1 MNYQELEEFLYKKAM
16 EDVPQRD
23 FEDVWEHI
31 KDKMWRKPEHDWKV
45 FWKKTLVAVAVA
57 AILLCPYVAIPFLS
71 PSPQIYLSD
80 NLECR
85 EVEQAVFENQLQNA
99 TFEVVDFSKY
109 ESDGYVLFVTD
120 TGEVKGGQVNVVEP
134 NGAWFLFM
142 RFYEETVQLNE
153 EIVEYDQTCT
163 VGAATVEYRLKD
175 YVAEYGMYVYD
186 MKANYRSVNY
196 LMEYTCMIDDLTP
209 FLQSFFSE
217 TVRG

>member
-31 KDKMWRKPEHDWKV
+31 KDKMWHKPKRDWKV

-57 AILLCPYVAIPFLS
+57 AILVCPYVAIPFLS
-71 PSPQIYLSD
+71 KPQNIYWSNDLKY
-80 NLECR
+80 
-85 EVEQAVFENQLQNA
+85 ENVNKE
-99 TFEVVDFSKY
+99 TFEIELENVEFQVLDFSLY
-109 ESDGYVLFVTD
+109 LGDGYVLYKTEAAV
-120 TGEVKGGQVNVVEP
+120 VKGGSLSLMDMNYL
-134 NGAWFLFM
+134 WFANLK
-142 RFYEETVQLNE
+142 FYHESVQLND

-186 MKANYRSVNY
+186 MKANYHSVNY
-196 LMEYTCMIDDLTP
+196 LMEYTCMTDDLTP
-209 FLQSFFSE
+209 FLQSFFS
-217 TVRG
+217 

>member
-31 KDKMWRKPEHDWKV
+31 KDKMWHKPERDWKL
-45 FWKKTLVAVAVA
+45 FWKKTLVAVAVV
-57 AILLCPYVAIPFLS
+57 AILVCPYVAIPFLT
-71 PSPQIYLSD
+71 PTETLYSD
-80 NLECR
+80 EELT
-85 EVEQAVFENQLQNA
+85 VESVSQE
-99 TFEVVDFSKY
+99 TFETEMQNVEFETVDFLLHIG
-109 ESDGYVLFVTD
+109 DGYALYRTE
-120 TGEVKGGQVNVVEP
+120 TGVVKGGSLNLTDK
-134 NGAWFLFM
+134 NYAWFMTL
-142 RFYEETVQLNE
+142 RFYEETVQLDD

-196 LMEYTCMIDDLTP
+196 LMEYTCMTDDLTP
-209 FLQSFFSE
+209 FLQSFFS
-217 TVRG
+217 